1 MIVLNNVSKQY
12 RLKGKKNISR
22 FFIVRMLRDALKGNK
37 NDKTQEWFWALKD
50 ITLTINKGEQVGLV
64 GKNKAGKTT
73 LLQLISGVTTPTEG
87 SLSVDGNL
95 IPVFAQGT
103 VLTPD
108 QTGREY
114 IYLHAAALGY
124 NKKQVD
130 AIADKII
137 AFSEI
142 DNIDGLVKFYSTG
155 TRTRLS
161 LSITLHLPGDIYI
174 FDEVFYGS
182 DIFFKEKVIAHFKEM
197 LNHPD
202 KTMVLVSHNEDIIR
216 TFCKRLILLENGRIV
231 ADGNTDEILAHYKLK

>member
-103 VLTPD
+103 VHIPA
-108 QTGREY
+108 R
-114 IYLHAAALGY
+114 
-124 NKKQVD
+124 
-130 AIADKII
+130 
-137 AFSEI
+137 S
-142 DNIDGLVKFYSTG
+142 STW
-155 TRTRLS
+155 LQQ
-161 LSITLHLPGDIYI
+161 
-174 FDEVFYGS
+174 
-182 DIFFKEKVIAHFKEM
+182 
-197 LNHPD
+197 
-202 KTMVLVSHNEDIIR
+202 KTSRCHCR
-216 TFCKRLILLENGRIV
+216 
-231 ADGNTDEILAHYKLK
+231 